1 MSWGGCVIMA
11 DACKVLWNCVIPLEL
26 LISERMIIL
35 FRTSYLH
42 SWRNSSL
49 QSVEVVVWQLV
60 TAGDSSLGWSQQPPA
75 VTAASTDQARWVT
88 VYCDIRVTSAVTTV
102 ECDTEWLSLEWHHTE
117 SHQSLSLVSAPECD
131 SVCRGQYHWGL
142 RILSSVVTRVSHD
155 GWSSPATLLSL
166 HCHITSVVKE
176 TVRDFRKHSDWW
188 EFKWWKNKCGNFAGM
203 RWKIE
208 NILWRQWEGL
218 NYILRDCDV

>member
-166 HCHITSVVKE
+166 HSHITDNTQLWRRQSE
-176 TVRDFRKHSDWW
+176 TS
-188 EFKWWKNKCGNFAGM
+188 
-203 RWKIE
+203 E
-208 NILWRQWEGL
+208 NIVIGESSNGEKINVETLQACDGKLKISFEG
-218 NYILRDCDV
+218 NEKV